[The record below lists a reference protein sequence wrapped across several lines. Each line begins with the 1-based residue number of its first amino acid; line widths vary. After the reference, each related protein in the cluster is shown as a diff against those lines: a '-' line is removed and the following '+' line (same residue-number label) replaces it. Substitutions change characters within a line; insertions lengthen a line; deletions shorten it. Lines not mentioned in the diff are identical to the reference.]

1 MAGKKITPKKLE
13 FVAAYVECQNASEA
27 FRKTFNV
34 KGWLPQTVG
43 TRALELLSEPE
54 IISEIS
60 KFTERNLEAGKVSR
74 VEAIRLVRE
83 IATADASMLSQVQV
97 RNCRHCWGL
106 GHRYQWSSEIEYAFR
121 CAEITDADAASQRAW
136 ERDVELGSKRP
147 RPDPTPLPS
156 DAGGYGFKI
165 DGRPNGECPACL
177 GDGIT
182 EVRFADTRTLTGPA
196 KRLFAGVKKT
206 KDGFEIK
213 QRDQDM
219 ALKLLA
225 QISGAIGPETGPPPV
240 NVNVANT
247 GSGTTQVAVV
257 LPNDAVEASRM
268 YQSLMQGKGDV

>member
-1 MAGKKITPKKLE
+1 MARKLTPKQFQ
-13 FVAAYVECQNASEA
+13 FVSAYVINSDATDA
-27 FRKTFNV
+27 YRKTFNV
-34 KGWLPQTVG
+34 AGWNEQTVRL
-43 TRALELLSEPE
+43 RASQLLNEPE
-54 IISEIS
+54 ISATVAEI
-60 KFTERNLEAGKVSR
+60 TEQQLAQGKPSR
-74 VEAIRLVRE
+74 GEAIRLIRE
-83 IATADASMLSQVQV
+83 IATADASMLSQIQV

-121 CAEITDADAASQRAW
+121 CAEITDAAAAALRAW
-136 ERDVELGSKRP
+136 ERDAELGSKRP

-165 DGRPNGECPACL
+165 DGHPNGECPACL

-268 YQSLMQGKGDV
+268 YQSLMRGDND